1 MSPNPSVES
10 PGKKRMAQAVPL
22 EENGYREE
30 RPRDRTRRS
39 LEVGVG
45 KSVSMEEKSVKRAGE
60 HRRMSPAKHR
70 SGGEEGPIRFAVA
83 RTDLGWVLVAGTV
96 RGLCAI
102 ELGDSRKALIDAL
115 KARFDKAEHREGD
128 PETVRWLRR
137 VTESIVSPRRGLDL
151 PLDIHGTA
159 FQRRVWQEL
168 RRIPAGRT
176 ASYGEVA
183 RRIGKP
189 GSARAVARACASNP
203 LALAVP
209 CHRVV
214 RSDGDPG
221 GYRCGVERKRA
232 LLEREAGGQGG

>member
-1 MSPNPSVES
+1 MALIVSP
-10 PGKKRMAQAVPL
+10 R
-22 EENGYREE
+22 ENWDWEE
-30 RPRDRTRRS
+30 RPGDRTRRS

-45 KSVSMEEKSVKRAGE
+45 KSVSMEGKSVKMAGTN
-60 HRRMSPAKHR
+60 RGMSPARYR
-70 SGGEEGPIRFAVA
+70 SGGEGILIRFAVA
-83 RTDLGWVLVAGTV
+83 RTDLGWVLVAGTE
-96 RGLCAI
+96 RGICAI
-102 ELGDSRKALIDAL
+102 ELGDSREALVEAF
-115 KARFDKAEHREGD
+115 KARFDRAEHCEGD
-128 PETVRWLRR
+128 PEFVRWLRR
-137 VTESIVSPRRGLDL
+137 VTESIASPRRGLDL
-151 PLDIHGTA
+151 PLDIRGTA

-168 RRIPAGRT
+168 RRIPPGRT

-232 LLEREAGGQGG
+232 LLEREASAASRK